1 MSRFF
6 IDRPIVAIV
15 IAILTVVG
23 GLVMMQ
29 RLPIAQYPDIV
40 PPIIQVQTTFTG
52 ADALSVETSVATPI
66 EQQVN
71 GVQDGIYMKSTNGSD
86 GTFTLQV
93 SFDVGT
99 DVNLDQVLAQNR
111 LSQATSQLPPSV
123 QEYGLTV
130 TQTTGLPLLVIALYS
145 SDGSFDSTFVGN
157 YLNINVNDPVA
168 RIPGVGQVTLFGAA
182 DYSMRVWVRPDT
194 LASLQ
199 LTVVDLINAIKAQN
213 VVNAAGQV
221 GGEPAPP
228 GQEFTYNV
236 RAQGRLVDA
245 EQFGDIIVRAN
256 PDGSFVRVRD
266 VARVE
271 LGAQTYMQI
280 GRYNG
285 KPAAVIA
292 VYQSPGSNALTTAA
306 AVKAKMEELSQRF
319 PGGLVYEIALDTSL
333 PVSEGIRETVKTLF
347 ESLVLVIV
355 VVFLFLQ
362 GWRATLVPLIA
373 VPVSLIGAVL
383 VFPILGF
390 SINSLSLL
398 GLVLAIGLVVDDAIV
413 VVEAVEVG
421 IEHGL
426 SPREAT
432 IKAMDE
438 VSAPVIGIALILAAV
453 FIPAGFMTGI
463 TGRLFQQFALTIAI
477 SVLISAF
484 NALTLSPALSALL
497 LRPKRP
503 ATGPLGR
510 FFAAFNRAFE
520 RATQG
525 YVNVSAAAIKRPA
538 RAMILLGGLTAIGVG
553 IGRALPT
560 SFVPNEDQGYFF
572 LQLQLPDAASLQRT
586 DVVARDVEKILAETE
601 GVKSYTTIVG
611 YSLLTMISA
620 SYNGLYFIS
629 LDPWSER
636 GERTADVI
644 MRELNGRLQAIP
656 NAQVFAYGPPAIP
669 GIGSSGGFDLMLQDR
684 SGRDVSYLAENAQ
697 RFIEA
702 ANKRPELTRVITLFR
717 PGVPQLYADVNA
729 DKLYKLQLDAKDVYQ
744 TLQALLG
751 SMYVNQF
758 NRFGYVW
765 KVFLQAEPEFRVKAE
780 DIGQF
785 YVRNKDQQ
793 MVPLS
798 TLVRADAA
806 AGPAYT
812 NRYNLYR
819 SVEVLG
825 GAAPGYSSDQAMAA
839 AEEVAR
845 EVLPNDMAYEWTAM
859 SYQEQRAGGG
869 VGTFA
874 LSLFFVF
881 LILAA
886 LYESWSLPW
895 SVLLTTPIAVFGAF
909 LGIAMRRLDNDVF
922 SQVGLIMLIGLVAKN
937 AILIVEF
944 AKMELD
950 KGGESVVEAALNG
963 AKLRLRPILMT
974 SFAFILVCVPL
985 WTAAGAGAISRQS
998 IGTTVITGMLAGTG
1012 IAIFIVP
1019 VLFVL
1024 VERFSGRRGE
1034 AAPEPAPGAPPSPGP
1049 APPSPGPALPTPGPA
1064 PTAGGGT

>member
-15 IAILTVVG
+15 ISIITVIG
-23 GLVMMQ
+23 GVVMIA

-40 PPIIQVQTTFTG
+40 PPIIQISTTYTG
-52 ADALSVETSVATPI
+52 ADAVTVEQAVATPI
-66 EQQVN
+66 EQQMN
-71 GVQDGIYMKSTNGSD
+71 GVQNMIYMKSINGSD
-86 GTFTLQV
+86 GTLTLQV
-93 SFDVGT
+93 SFEVGT
-99 DVNLDQVLAQNR
+99 DVNLDQVFSQNR
-111 LSQATSQLPPSV
+111 LSQANSQLPSSV
-123 QEYGLTV
+123 VQFGTTV
-130 TQTTGLPLLVIALYS
+130 KQTVGLPLLVIPIYS
-145 SDGSFDSTFVGN
+145 PDGSYDARFLGN
-157 YLNINVNDPVA
+157 YATINVTDQLA
-168 RIPGVGQVTLFGAA
+168 RVPGVGQVTLFGAA
-182 DYSMRVWVRPDT
+182 DYAIRVWVRPDT
-194 LASLQ
+194 LSKLG
-199 LTVVDLINAIKAQN
+199 LTVTDLINAIQAQN
-213 VVNAAGQV
+213 VVNPSGQV
-221 GGEPAPP
+221 GGEPAPN
-228 GQEFTYNV
+228 GQQFTYTV
-236 RAQGRLVDA
+236 TAKGRLVDA
-245 EQFGDIIVRAN
+245 EQFGQIIIRAN
-256 PDGSFVRVRD
+256 PDGSFVRLRD
-266 VARVE
+266 VARID
-271 LGAQTYMQI
+271 LGSQNYLQI
-280 GRYNG
+280 GRFQG
-285 KPAAVIA
+285 KPAAVLAI
-292 VYQSPGSNALTTAA
+292 YQAPGSNALATAGLLKQQIA
-306 AVKAKMEELSQRF
+306 EIATRF
-319 PGGLVYEIALDTSL
+319 PADVAYDIALDTTL
-333 PVSEGIRETVKTLF
+333 PISEGINEIVHTLV
-347 ESLVLVIV
+347 EAIVLVIV

-362 GWRATLVPLIA
+362 GWRATLIPLIA
-373 VPVSLIGAVL
+373 VPVSLVGAF
-383 VFPILGF
+383 VFFPMLGF
-390 SINSLSLL
+390 SINTLSLL

-453 FIPAGFMTGI
+453 FIPAGFLPGI
-463 TGRLFQQFALTIAI
+463 PGRLFQQFALTIAI

-484 NALTLSPALSALL
+484 NALTLSPALAALL

-525 YVNVSAAAIKRPA
+525 YVNVSAGAIKRAA

-684 SGRDVSYLAENAQ
+684 SRRDVSYLAENAQ

-998 IGTTVITGMLAGTG
+998 IGTTVIAGMLAGTG

>member
-6 IDRPIVAIV
+6 IDRPVVAIV
-15 IAILTVVG
+15 IAILTGVG
-23 GLVMMQ
+23 GLGMLQ
-29 RLPIAQYPDIV
+29 RLPIAQYPEIV
-40 PPIIQVQTTFTG
+40 PPIIQINATYTG
-52 ADALSVETSVATPI
+52 ADAVTVEQSVATPI
-66 EQQVN
+66 EQQMN
-71 GVQDGIYMKSTNGSD
+71 GVLGMIYMKSTNGSD
-86 GTFTLQV
+86 GTMTLQV
-93 SFDVGT
+93 SFEVGT
-99 DVNLDQVLAQNR
+99 DVNLDQVYAQNR
-111 LSQATSQLPPSV
+111 LSQANSQLPPSV
-123 QEYGLTV
+123 VTYGLTV
-130 TQTTGLPLLVIALYS
+130 QQTVGLPLLVIPIYS
-145 SDGSFDSTFVGN
+145 PNGTYDASFLGN
-157 YLNINVNDPVA
+157 YATINVTDALA
-168 RIPGVGQVTLFGAA
+168 RVPGVGQVKLFGTA
-182 DYSMRVWVRPDT
+182 DYAMRIWVRPDR
-194 LASLQ
+194 LGKLQ
-199 LTVVDLINAIKAQN
+199 LTVTDLMNAVQAQN
-213 VVNAAGQV
+213 VVNPAGTI
-221 GGEPAPP
+221 GGEPAPK
-228 GQEFTYNV
+228 GQEFTYTV
-236 RAQGRLVDA
+236 TAQGRLVMA
-245 EQFGDIIVRAN
+245 EQFGDIVVRAN
-256 PDGSFVRVRD
+256 PDGSLVRLKD
-266 VARVE
+266 VARID
-271 LGAQTYMQI
+271 LGSLNYMQI
-280 GRYNG
+280 GRYQG
-285 KPAAVIA
+285 KPAAALA
-292 VYQSPGSNALTTAA
+292 VYQAPGSNALATGDALKQRM
-306 AVKAKMEELSQRF
+306 VELSERF
-319 PGGLVYEIALDTSL
+319 PSDLEYAIALDTTL
-333 PVSEGIRETVKTLF
+333 PVSEGINEIVHTLF
-347 ESLVLVIV
+347 EAMVLVIIV
-355 VVFLFLQ
+355 VYLFLQ
-362 GWRATLVPLIA
+362 GWRATLIPLIA
-373 VPVSLIGAVL
+373 VPVSLIGAFL
-383 VFPILGF
+383 VFPMLGF
-390 SINSLSLL
+390 SINTLSLL

-413 VVEAVEVG
+413 VVEAVEVH

-438 VSAPVIGIALILAAV
+438 VSGPVIGIALILAAV

-463 TGRLFQQFALTIAI
+463 TGSLYQQFAITIAL

-484 NALTLSPALSALL
+484 NALTLSPALSAML
-497 LRPKRP
+497 LRPKQP
-503 ATGPLGR
+503 ARGPLGR
-510 FFAAFNRAFE
+510 FFGAFNRWFE
-520 RATQG
+520 RVTEG
-525 YVNVSAAAIKRPA
+525 YVNISAGAIKRAA
-538 RAMILLGGLTAIGVG
+538 RTMILLGGLTVIGVG
-553 IGRALPT
+553 IGGILPT
-560 SFVPNEDQGYFF
+560 SFVSAEDQGYFF
-572 LQLQLPDAASLQRT
+572 LNVSLPDAASLQRT
-586 DVVARDVEKILAETE
+586 DAVAKQIEEVLAETE
-601 GVKSYTTIVG
+601 GIASYTTIVG
-611 YSLLTMISA
+611 YSMLASISA
-620 SYNGLYFIS
+620 SYAGFYFVQ
-629 LDPWSER
+629 LDPWAER
-636 GERTADVI
+636 GKRTADVI
-644 MRELNGRLQAIP
+644 MRELNLRLQAIP

-819 SVEVLG
+819 SFEVRG

-845 EVLPNDMAYEWTAM
+845 EVLPDDMAYEWTAM

-974 SFAFILVCVPL
+974 SFAFILGCVPL
-985 WTAAGAGAISRQS
+985 WTAAGSGAISRQS
-998 IGTTVITGMLAGTG
+998 IGTTVITGMLAATL

-1024 VERFSGRRGE
+1024 VERFAGGREPGR
-1034 AAPEPAPGAPPSPGP
+1034 EPAAG
-1049 APPSPGPALPTPGPA
+1049 ALPPGTV
-1064 PTAGGGT
+1064 PTAGGGS